1 MDCARIGRLGKR
13 RLAKESKKLKKFL
26 LLSLLALSFA
36 ACENTKDDLED
47 LSNSFVEEAPD
58 IVKEYGFVLNDF
70 EVTRDTVQPG
80 DTFGGILN
88 ENGVSQNKI
97 FEVATTYKDSFDVRR
112 LGVGKPYTLL
122 NSKDSLNQTQVFIY
136 EKNKVDYVVIDMRDS
151 LSVSNYK
158 KPVNYVQK
166 EASGIITSS
175 LSETMAENNLSP
187 YMTDRLANI
196 YAWTVNFFKLQAG
209 DNFKVIYSEKF
220 INDTIPAGLHEI
232 EAVYFEH
239 RGKPLYAFNF
249 KPEIDSTN
257 TVSDFYDETANNLR
271 RAFLKAP
278 VKFSRISSRYN
289 LNRRIAYYGY
299 RKRPHKG
306 TDFAAPIGTPILATA
321 DGIVNKSERRGGN
334 GNYVKIK
341 HNGTYETQ
349 YLHMRKR
356 NAKVG
361 DFVRQG
367 DVIGWVGMTG
377 NSGGPHVCYR
387 FWKNG
392 AQVDPFL
399 QDLPA
404 SKPLDSSYHEPYFKF
419 ISPLKVQLDCISY

>member
-1 MDCARIGRLGKR
+1 MKNLLL
-13 RLAKESKKLKKFL
+13 LA
-26 LLSLLALSFA
+26 LLSLFLS
-36 ACENTKDDLED
+36 ACEDNNDGLDELTNAVNDVTPAL
-47 LSNSFVEEAPD
+47 
-58 IVKEYGFVLNDF
+58 IHEYGFILNNFD
-70 EVTRDTVQPG
+70 VVRDTVRPG

-112 LGVGKPYTLL
+112 MVAGKPYVLL
-122 NSKDSLNQTQVFIY
+122 NAKDSINQTEVFIY
-136 EKNKVDYVVIDMRDS
+136 ERNKVDYVVVDLRDS
-151 LSVSNYK
+151 ISVVNES
-158 KPVNYVQK
+158 KPVTFIEK
-166 EASGIITSS
+166 EASGVITSS

-209 DNFKVIYSEKF
+209 DNFKVVYTEKF
-220 INDTIPAGLHEI
+220 ISDTIPAGLHEI
-232 EAVYFEH
+232 KAAYFEH

-249 KPEIDSTN
+249 RPEIDTTN
-257 TVSDFYDETANNLR
+257 IVSDFYDEKAENLR

-299 RKRPHKG
+299 KRRPHRG
-306 TDFAAPIGTPILATA
+306 TDFAAPVGTPILATA
-321 DGIVNKSERRGGN
+321 DGIVTKSERRGGN

-341 HNGTYETQ
+341 HNNMYDTQ
-349 YLHMRKR
+349 YLHMKKR
-356 NAKVG
+356 MVRVG
-361 DFVRQG
+361 EFVRQG
-367 DVIGWVGMTG
+367 DVIGTVGMTG
-377 NSGGPHVCYR
+377 NTGGPHVCYR

-392 AQVDPFL
+392 KQVDPFL

-404 SKPLDSSYHEPYFKF
+404 SEPLDPSYHDEYFE
-419 ISPLKVQLDCISY
+419 IMEPLKDRLDCILYKNSY